1 MYSQPL
7 SYSVAAPVAPVAVTT
22 SAPLSGPMRTLA
34 PVTYVSTPPMSY
46 TQPAPLMPL
55 SQSQMGQHGALPP
68 IEFKPLHLKTWPFRG
83 ENLQILKENLENA

>member
-1 MYSQPL
+1 M
-7 SYSVAAPVAPVAVTT
+7 AAPVGTMP
-22 SAPLSGPMRTLA
+22 APLAGSRALP

-68 IEFKPLHLKTWPFRG
+68 IEFK
-83 ENLQILKENLENA
+83 